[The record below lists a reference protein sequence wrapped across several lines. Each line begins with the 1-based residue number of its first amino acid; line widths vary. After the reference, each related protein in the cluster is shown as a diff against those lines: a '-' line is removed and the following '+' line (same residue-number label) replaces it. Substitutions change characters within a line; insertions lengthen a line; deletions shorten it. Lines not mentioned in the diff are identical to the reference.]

1 MENTLE
7 YMSVNII
14 IKYTLI
20 YLNIFIYNIYLILY
34 NNWYMYTHKKQTLKK
49 EITRYIYTIII
60 YLNS

>member
-34 NNWYMYTHKKQTLKK
+34 NNLYMYTLTKQTLKK
-49 EITRYIYTIII
+49 EITHVTYTQLLFI
-60 YLNS
+60 